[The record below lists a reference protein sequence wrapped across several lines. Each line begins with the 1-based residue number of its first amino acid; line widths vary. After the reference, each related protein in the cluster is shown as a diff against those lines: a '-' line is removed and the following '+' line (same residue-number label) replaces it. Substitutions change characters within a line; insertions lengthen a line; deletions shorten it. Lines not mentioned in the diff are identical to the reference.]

1 MEKIKLHTLLELT
14 EASSLV
20 SIRNDYENYFANG
33 AETYFEGE
41 ASNVP
46 YWLINREVAKIEPF
60 FVFESDKK
68 TFREPMIIVY
78 VNTEQ

>member
-41 ASNVP
+41 ASDVP
-46 YWLINREVAKIEPF
+46 YWLINREVAQIAPF
-60 FVFESDKK
+60 LGLESDKK
-68 TFREPMIIVY
+68 TFREPMLIVY
-78 VNTEQ
+78 INAEQ